1 MSGLNIWQKK
11 KNLTLALFG
20 IKNKKKRK
28 WLKMELSRSV
38 QLWSEKL
45 AQQIQVESSFSASFL
60 DNSGQE
66 HLH

>member
-1 MSGLNIWQKK
+1 MD
-11 KNLTLALFG
+11 T
-20 IKNKKKRK
+20 
-28 WLKMELSRSV
+28 LSRSV